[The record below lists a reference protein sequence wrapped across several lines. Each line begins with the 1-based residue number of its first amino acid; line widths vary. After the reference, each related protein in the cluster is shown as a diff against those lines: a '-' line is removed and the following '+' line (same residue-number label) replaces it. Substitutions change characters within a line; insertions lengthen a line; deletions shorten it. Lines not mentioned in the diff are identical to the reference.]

1 MKTLEFV
8 GTLAEDGTIIL
19 PEGIAGKLPTG
30 ESLYVTL
37 QWGVDD
43 SDDEAWLAAGRRSFV
58 AAYAPEDDI
67 YEELLNEVPVR

>member
-19 PEGIAGKLPTG
+19 PAGVADKLPTG

-43 SDDEAWLAAGRRSFV
+43 AEDEAWLAAGRRCFA

-67 YEELLNEVPVR
+67 YEDLLNEVPVR